1 MCQEQHN
8 SYEEN
13 DSYQLV
19 FLKHLNNHKHPKPY
33 CNVFAVFRI
42 QLLLKRKK
50 NMYLLHR
57 LKNKINIAAYINII
71 VLDTS
76 NIAQNHYAAS
86 YSCQKFID
94 FRDISLVIQNKS
106 QVISWSIY
114 TYKQWMVWTYA
125 TKRWHNFQI
134 VTLHFCFVVPSPA
147 NKIAPPP
154 AAPLGPGCYGT
165 LYNLCPLPFWLT

>member
-1 MCQEQHN
+1 MH
-8 SYEEN
+8 
-13 DSYQLV
+13 
-19 FLKHLNNHKHPKPY
+19 LKPCY
-33 CNVFAVFRI
+33 NVFVVFQI

-50 NMYLLHR
+50 IHFIDNERIKLIGY
-57 LKNKINIAAYINII
+57 IASYINII
-71 VLDTS
+71 VL
-76 NIAQNHYAAS
+76 NICMIAQYHYVAS
-86 YSCQKFID
+86 YSCQKFLRD
-94 FRDISLVIQNKS
+94 FRDISLFIQNKS

-165 LYNLCPLPFWLT
+165 LYNLCPLPFWLYLDLFH